1 VSLFVR
7 IFRIKHARHIIC
19 VNQFYAEDIE
29 FITFYI
35 SSAEAEEEQK
45 EEAATRMKGNDVI
58 SGENV
63 KSNQIENIKAQITSN
78 RGFTGFPN
86 NKHFRMD

>member
-1 VSLFVR
+1 VR
-7 IFRIKHARHIIC
+7 IFRIKHAQHIIC

-29 FITFYI
+29 FITF
-35 SSAEAEEEQK
+35 SSTNAETGEKK
-45 EEAATRMKGNDVI
+45 EAVRMKGNDVI

-86 NKHFRMD
+86 NKHFHEN